1 MPQPQQ
7 CEIWAMSVTYTTV
20 HGNARSSTHWAEPG
34 IKPMSSWIP
43 VGFIT
48 IEPQWELLGGDFYHR
63 VVLTSLIITKQQ
75 QSDSCYRWLPISVR
89 IYCLAQEGG
98 GSRRPFPLTS
108 VTEVCLSEV
117 LRFIPLSGN
126 LQATQSWPCVLAT
139 CYRSHH
145 PLTNSVDR
153 AQKICL
159 PQPGMCRKTGFLFYN
174 FKYFAWL
181 WAFKFP

>member
-7 CEIWAMSVTYTTV
+7 CEIWAMSVTYMTV

-98 GSRRPFPLTS
+98 GSRRPFSSHVCHWGMPFWGPEIYPSVWKPTS
-108 VTEVCLSEV
+108 HSELALCLSHV
-117 LRFIPLSGN
+117 LQVTPPAHKFRRSCPEDMSATAGNVQKNRVFIL
-126 LQATQSWPCVLAT
+126 
-139 CYRSHH
+139 
-145 PLTNSVDR
+145 
-153 AQKICL
+153 
-159 PQPGMCRKTGFLFYN
+159 
-174 FKYFAWL
+174 
-181 WAFKFP
+181 